1 VKLIILKR
9 RKKLKIERESLENR
23 LIKEIRII
31 KDSGSKIQ
39 LEIKKM
45 KLEKQKLKLKNEALI
60 EKNDNLRGNI
70 KEEIDKNKL
79 LVEKNN
85 NLKKMIKEDINKK

>member
-1 VKLIILKR
+1 MKLIILKR
-9 RKKLKIERESLENR
+9 RKKLKIERKSLKNR

-39 LEIKKM
+39 LE
-45 KLEKQKLKLKNEALI
+45 LENEALI
-60 EKNDNLRGNI
+60 EKNDNLREKI
-70 KEEIDKNKL
+70 TEEINKNKS

-85 NLKKMIKEDINKK
+85 NLKKMIKENF

>member
-1 VKLIILKR
+1 MKLIILKR
-9 RKKLKIERESLENR
+9 RKKLKIERKSLKNR

-39 LEIKKM
+39 LE
-45 KLEKQKLKLKNEALI
+45 LENEALI
-60 EKNDNLRGNI
+60 EKNDNLREKI
-70 KEEIDKNKL
+70 TEEINKNKS

-85 NLKKMIKEDINKK
+85 NLKKMIKEDF

>member
-9 RKKLKIERESLENR
+9 RKKLKIERKSLKNR

-39 LEIKKM
+39 LE
-45 KLEKQKLKLKNEALI
+45 LENEALI
-60 EKNDNLRGNI
+60 EKNDNLREKI
-70 KEEIDKNKL
+70 TEEINKNKS

-85 NLKKMIKEDINKK
+85 NLKKMIKEDF